1 MSKNVV
7 LSLTALVFLT
17 GFMSQDDTRLAI
29 TNAVVVDGE
38 GGAPLENG
46 TVIINGDRIQ
56 AVGPARQIEIPP
68 DARVIDATGKT
79 VLPGLADMH
88 VHLVGGWDGHRV
100 DMLGYQ
106 RYLNSLLYNGVT
118 TILDVGNVQPFILQI
133 RQEVSAGRIPGPRI
147 YCAGALVD
155 GSDPAW
161 PPISH
166 VATSLGQIPKI
177 AEGLKGAGVDV
188 IKAYGGLSYR
198 MVSALAAEAK
208 KVSLPL
214 IVDQW
219 SLNGSIDL
227 MRTDM
232 TAFAHLPARTI
243 DEEGLALMTS
253 KGIRV
258 ITTLAVA
265 EFGTRRR
272 FDDFDFLRDPLIKD
286 TTPPWFLEDLREEMS
301 RPLTDAERSRVDRSK
316 REFQL
321 RKENAKKLLDAGVLL
336 VAGTDTPYPGVF
348 FGEGVHREM
357 ELLVEAGLT
366 PLQAISIAT
375 SNAAKLMH
383 AEEEWGTLAPGRL
396 ANLLIVNGRPD
407 RRISDTRNIETVV
420 KAGVVPDRKA
430 LQFVLEEDAGFRV
443 GAPVSAP
450 N

>member
-1 MSKNVV
+1 LRKNVV
-7 LSLTALVFLT
+7 FYVAALVFLT
-17 GFMSQDDTRLAI
+17 GLMSQDDTRLAI
-29 TNAVVVDGE
+29 TNAVVVDGR

-46 TVIINGDRIQ
+46 TIILNGDRIQ
-56 AVGPARQIEIPP
+56 AVGPTQQIEIPP
-68 DARVIDATGKT
+68 NARVIDAMGKT

-88 VHLVGGWDGHRV
+88 VHLIGGWDGHRV

-118 TILDVGNVQPFILQI
+118 TVLDVGNVQPFILQM

-147 YCAGALVD
+147 YCAGAVVD

-166 VATSLGQIPKI
+166 VAVSLAQIPKI
-177 AEGLKGAGVDV
+177 AEGLKTAGVDV

-208 KVSLPL
+208 KVALPL
-214 IVDQW
+214 VVDQW

-243 DEEGLALMTS
+243 DEEGLALMTN
-253 KGIRV
+253 KDIRV

-272 FDDFDFLRDPLIKD
+272 FDNFDFLRDPLIQD
-286 TTPPWFLEDLREEMS
+286 TTPPWFLEDLREDMS
-301 RPLTDAERSRVDRSK
+301 RPLTDAERSQVDRAK
-316 REFQL
+316 PAFQL
-321 RKENAKKLLDAGVLL
+321 RKENAKKLFDAGVLL
-336 VAGTDTPYPGVF
+336 VAGTDAPYPGVF

-383 AEEEWGTLAPGRL
+383 AEEEWGTLAPGKL

-420 KAGVVPDRKA
+420 KAGVVLDRRA
-430 LQFVLEEDAGFRV
+430 LQFGLEKDAGFRV

>member
-1 MSKNVV
+1 MGKNVV
-7 LSLTALVFLT
+7 LYLTAVVFLT
-17 GFMSQDDTRLAI
+17 GLVSRQDARLAI
-29 TNAVVVDGE
+29 TNAVIVDGQ
-38 GGAPLENG
+38 GGVPLESG
-46 TVIINGDRIQ
+46 TVIISGDRIQ
-56 AVGPARQIEIPP
+56 AVGPSQRIEIPS
-68 DARVIDATGKT
+68 DARVIDAMGKT

-88 VHLVGGWDGHRV
+88 VHLLGGWDGHRV

-118 TILDVGNVQPFILQI
+118 TVLDVGNVEPFILQMW
-133 RQEVSAGRIPGPRI
+133 QEVAAGRIPGPRI

-166 VATSLGQIPKI
+166 SAASLEQIPKI
-177 AEGLKGAGVDV
+177 AEGLKAAGVDV
-188 IKAYGGLSYR
+188 IKAYGGLSHR

-214 IVDQW
+214 VVDQW
-219 SLNGSIDL
+219 SLNGSTDL

-232 TAFAHLPARTI
+232 TVFAHLPARTI
-243 DEEGLALMTS
+243 DEEGLALMTN

-272 FDDFDFLRDPLIKD
+272 FDSFDFLRHPLVAD

-301 RPLTDAERSRVDRSK
+301 RPLTDAERSGVDRAK
-316 REFQL
+316 RRFRQ
-321 RKENAKKLLDAGVLL
+321 RQENANKLLDAGVLL
-336 VAGTDTPYPGVF
+336 VAGTDAPYPGVF
-348 FGEGVHREM
+348 FGEGIHREM

-375 SNAAKLMH
+375 SNAAKLMS

-396 ANLLIVNGRPD
+396 ANLIIVNGRPD

-420 KAGVVPDRKA
+420 KAGVVLDREA
-430 LQFVLEEDAGFRV
+430 LQFSREEDAGFRV
-443 GAPVSAP
+443 ASPVSAP

>member
-1 MSKNVV
+1 MGKNMV
-7 LSLTALVFLT
+7 LYLTALVFLA
-17 GFMSQDDTRLAI
+17 GFTSQESARIAI
-29 TNAVVVDGE
+29 TNAVVVDGG
-38 GGAPLENG
+38 GGAPLESG
-46 TVIINGDRIQ
+46 TIIIRGGRIQ
-56 AVGPARQIEIPP
+56 AVGPTREIQIPA
-68 DARVIDATGKT
+68 DVRVIDAKGKT

-88 VHLVGGWDGHRV
+88 VHLLGGWDGHRV

-118 TILDVGNVQPFILQI
+118 TVLDVGNVEPFILQM
-133 RQEVSAGRIPGPRI
+133 RQAVAAGRILGPRI

-155 GSDPAW
+155 GADPAW

-166 VATSLGQIPKI
+166 VAASLEQVPKI
-177 AEGLKGAGVDV
+177 AVGLKGAGVDV

-198 MVSALAAEAK
+198 MVSSLAAEAEK
-208 KVSLPL
+208 LSLPL
-214 IVDQW
+214 VVDQW
-219 SLNGSIDL
+219 VLNGSTDL

-243 DEEGLALMTS
+243 DEEGMTLMTS
-253 KGIRV
+253 KDIRV

-272 FDDFDFLRDPLIKD
+272 FDNFDFLGDPLIRD
-286 TTPPWFLEDLREEMS
+286 TTPPWFLEDLRKEMS

-316 REFQL
+316 RSFQL
-321 RKENAKKLLDAGVLL
+321 RKENAKKLSDAGVLL

-375 SNAAKLMH
+375 ANPAKLMS
-383 AEEEWGTLAPGRL
+383 AEEEWGTIAAGRL
-396 ANLLIVNGRPD
+396 ANLVIVSGRPD
-407 RRISDTRNIETVV
+407 QRISDTRNIETVV
-420 KAGVVPDRKA
+420 KAGVVLDREA
-430 LQFVLEEDAGFRV
+430 LRFDLEKDAGFRV
-443 GAPVSAP
+443 SAPVSAP

>member
-1 MSKNVV
+1 MSKNVF
-7 LSLTALVFLT
+7 LCLTALVFLT
-17 GFMSQDDTRLAI
+17 GLMSQDDTRLAI

-46 TVIINGDRIQ
+46 TVIINGDRIE
-56 AVGPARQIEIPP
+56 AVGPTQQIEIPP
-68 DARVIDATGKT
+68 DARVIDAMGKT

-88 VHLVGGWDGHRV
+88 VHLLGGWDGHRV

-118 TILDVGNVQPFILQI
+118 TVLDVGNVQPFILQM

-166 VATSLGQIPKI
+166 AAASLEQIPKI
-177 AEGLKGAGVDV
+177 AEGLKAAGVDV
-188 IKAYGGLSYR
+188 IKAYEGLSYR

-214 IVDQW
+214 VVDQG

-243 DEEGLALMTS
+243 DEEGLALMT
-253 KGIRV
+253 KKDIRV

-272 FDDFDFLRDPLIKD
+272 FNDFSFLGDPLIKD
-286 TTPPWFLEDLREEMS
+286 TTPPWFLEDLRQEMS
-301 RPLTDAERSRVDRSK
+301 RPLTDAEQSRVDRAQ
-316 REFQL
+316 RMFQ
-321 RKENAKKLLDAGVLL
+321 RTTENAKKLFDAGVLL
-336 VAGTDTPYPGVF
+336 IAGTDAPYPGVF

-375 SNAAKLMH
+375 SNPAKLMG
-383 AEEEWGTLAPGRL
+383 AEAEWGTLAPGKL
-396 ANLLIVNGRPD
+396 ANLVIVNGRPD

-420 KAGVVPDRKA
+420 KAGVVLDRKA
-430 LQFVLEEDAGFRV
+430 LQFDLEKDAGFRV
-443 GAPVSAP
+443 SVPVSAP